1 MQKEKRVLNGKHLA
15 WVRSRPCAALSL
27 SCNGPIQ
34 AHHLLKPWAGG
45 RGMSLK
51 ADDRNVIP
59 LCQYHHAELHTRH
72 GSEKSFFNVHARS
85 EDFAKLVAKELW
97 DNSPFNK

>member
-27 SCNGPIQ
+27 SCNGAIQ

-59 LCQYHHAELHTRH
+59 LCQHHHAELHTRH

-85 EDFAKLVAKELW
+85 EEFAKMVAKELW
-97 DNSPFNK
+97 NNSPFNK

>member
-1 MQKEKRVLNGKHLA
+1 
-15 WVRSRPCAALSL
+15 
-27 SCNGPIQ
+27 
-34 AHHLLKPWAGG
+34 
-45 RGMSLK
+45 LK

-59 LCQYHHAELHTRH
+59 LCQHHHAELHTRH

-97 DNSPFNK
+97 NNSPFNK